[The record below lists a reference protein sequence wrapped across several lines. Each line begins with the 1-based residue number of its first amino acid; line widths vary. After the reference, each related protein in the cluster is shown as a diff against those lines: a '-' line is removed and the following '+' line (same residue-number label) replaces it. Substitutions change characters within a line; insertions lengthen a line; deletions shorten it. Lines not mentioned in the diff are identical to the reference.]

1 MGIKATTSLAQVHKI
16 LDRERA
22 RREKVLLRSIL
33 YCAEEVTNAAR
44 STNSYRD
51 QTGNLRSSVG
61 SLVIVDGKIVKEYGF
76 ELTLSGQQGISDG
89 KEFVH
94 SLVSQ
99 YPKGI
104 VIIVVAGKNYAS
116 YVSDKGYDVLDSAEA
131 LARRIVPAMIA
142 ELNRLK

>member
-116 YVSDKGYDVLDSAEA
+116 YVSDKGYDVLDSAEE
-131 LARRIVPAMIA
+131 LAKTIVPALLKS
-142 ELNRLK
+142 LNLL